1 MSKKFENIFDLNHVE
16 DLEKALV
23 EASKVQFNNIS
34 CSGFE
39 QKICRDSGRT
49 TVKSPKPFIGLRQ
62 DRDPVLGFRIRSK
75 PFADRLLIE
84 LHSLMGAKKL
94 LSATES
100 DTPHVTY
107 HDAEPDWE
115 AKYTDLVKTIFES
128 SKTIHGLSALI
139 HDLERDHPE
148 LVEELNHED

>member
-23 EASKVQFNNIS
+23 EASKVQFNNIN

-39 QKICRDSGRT
+39 KKICQVDGRT
-49 TVKSPKPFIGLRQ
+49 TIKPPKPFIGLRQ

-100 DTPHVTY
+100 DIPHVTY

-115 AKYTDLVKTIFES
+115 AKYTDLVKAIFES

>member
-23 EASKVQFNNIS
+23 EASKVQFNNIN

-39 QKICRDSGRT
+39 KKICQVDGRT
-49 TVKSPKPFIGLRQ
+49 TIKPSKPFIGLRQ

-84 LHSLMGAKKL
+84 LHSLMGAKKI
-94 LSATES
+94 
-100 DTPHVTY
+100 
-107 HDAEPDWE
+107 
-115 AKYTDLVKTIFES
+115 TIS
-128 SKTIHGLSALI
+128 Y
-139 HDLERDHPE
+139 
-148 LVEELNHED
+148 

>member
-23 EASKVQFNNIS
+23 EASKVQFNNIN

-39 QKICRDSGRT
+39 KKICQVDGRT
-49 TVKSPKPFIGLRQ
+49 TIKPPKPFIGLRQ
-62 DRDPVLGFRIRSK
+62 DQDAVLGFRIRSK

-100 DTPHVTY
+100 HIPQVTY
-107 HDAEPDWE
+107 HDVEPDWE
-115 AKYTDLVKTIFES
+115 AKYTDLVKAIFES
-128 SKTIHGLSALI
+128 SKNIHGLSALI

>member
-23 EASKVQFNNIS
+23 EASKVQFNNIN

-39 QKICRDSGRT
+39 KKICQVDGRT
-49 TVKSPKPFIGLRQ
+49 TIKPPKPFIGLRQ

-84 LHSLMGAKKL
+84 LHSLMGTKKL

-115 AKYTDLVKTIFES
+115 VKYQALVRDIVEASADLKQLGS
-128 SKTIHGLSALI
+128 LI
-139 HDLERDHPE
+139 DDLK
-148 LVEELNHED
+148 EEYPQFTENYDDEN